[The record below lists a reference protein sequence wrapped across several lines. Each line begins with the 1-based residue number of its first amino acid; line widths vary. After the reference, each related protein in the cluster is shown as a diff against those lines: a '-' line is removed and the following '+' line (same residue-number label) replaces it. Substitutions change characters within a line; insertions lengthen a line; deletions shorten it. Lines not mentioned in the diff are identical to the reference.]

1 MSCTI
6 CEYLERAYEATLS
19 EYIQARRSA
28 CYQLCTELAAQ
39 KNVDME
45 RARYELQ
52 EHQSACC
59 PHACPNGLCLPVENN
74 WWHSEVSQQLLEL
87 GG

>member
-28 CYQLCTELAAQ
+28 CYQLCMELAAQ

-52 EHQSACC
+52 EHQSACLS
-59 PHACPNGLCLPVENN
+59 ATKMLPARLPQRALPA
-74 WWHSEVSQQLLEL
+74 SRKQLVA
-87 GG
+87 